1 MQAVCYSTF
10 RNNLKS
16 YMRRANEDAEPV
28 LVTSSN
34 PDDNVVMV
42 SQRDWDALMET
53 TRIYR
58 NPYLLDKVSRGI
70 AAVQSGKTTPHGLT
84 ED

>member
-16 YMRRANEDAEPV
+16 YMHSANENAEPV

-34 PDDNVVMV
+34 PEDNAVLV
-42 SQRDWDALMET
+42 SQRDWDSMMET
-53 TRIYR
+53 LRVYR
-58 NPYLLDKVSRGI
+58 NPYLLDKVARGL
-70 AAVQSGKTTPHGLT
+70 AAVQTGDVAPHELA
-84 ED
+84 EA